1 MQVVSPQMNII
12 PSKLGIPDWEFRVVI
27 GSTKVDYDPSK
38 EELNRKK
45 HNYSLES
52 AVEQLE
58 HLILP
63 VGKPRPYMVS
73 DGFQEGGEVRHMHM
87 GIDDTGKV
95 VLFITTMRQNETV
108 RIISY
113 RRASS
118 EDRELFFQHT
128 GYREK

>member
-1 MQVVSPQMNII
+1 MNDI
-12 PSKLGIPDWEFRVVI
+12 PSKLGIPDREFRVAI
-27 GSTKVDYDPSK
+27 GSTKVDYDPNK
-38 EELNRKK
+38 EESNRKK
-45 HNYSLES
+45 HGYSLES

-73 DGFQEGGEVRHMHM
+73 DGFQEGGEVRHMHT
-87 GIDDTGKV
+87 GIDDTGTV
-95 VLFITTMRQNETV
+95 ILFVTTMRPSETV

-113 RRASS
+113 RRASN

-128 GYREK
+128 GYREE